1 MPIRRLSVQLANQI
15 AAGEVVERPSSVV
28 KELLENAVD
37 AKATKI
43 VCDLKNSGKSLIR
56 VRDNGLGI
64 PHEELPLALAP
75 HATSKIATLEDLDAI
90 LTLGFRGEALASI
103 AAVSKLTLTSRTKDE
118 DHAFSVEV
126 EGPMQD
132 PEINPAA
139 HPVGTSVEVCEL
151 FFNTPARRRFLRSD
165 RTEFMHIREIFV
177 RTALANPDI
186 DFELNL
192 DGKNV
197 INVKAV
203 MGDEK
208 KRLMRLTKLA
218 GSDFNRSG
226 IFVRGE
232 DPCLKVNGVLLPP
245 PSVEES
251 AVENIF
257 LFLNGRPIADKVLT
271 HALKQAYSEVAGRTC
286 PVRCVL
292 YLTCD
297 PHEVDINVHPR
308 KDEVRFH
315 EARLVHD
322 VLLETV
328 ANSLRKA
335 LAPVDEV
342 IEDPQIN
349 ASLPEA
355 DAKELEDNPLS
366 QFVKDIK
373 NASAAKPESS
383 SYDGGFTKNRGFSGT
398 ANRPSL
404 SSSLNR
410 DRGSINYSPHA
421 IHMPSNKDS
430 VKENLRRYDYHIAA
444 GNAQSR
450 AGIYD
455 VERVDL
461 TSPKA
466 AKLLAL
472 PSPDV
477 LFVMQENRYFLVKAS
492 VLNRE
497 LLCRDYMAKVK
508 LGTVEVYALS
518 MPFVLKAQRTLINA
532 IKACPEALE
541 RAGFT
546 FNLKKESIEF
556 LKIPVLL
563 QGVDL
568 AGILVKALPLAA
580 ASAKNLSMGI
590 CPKQLADMFAAAK
603 KSVVYYKDE
612 AQVLVDKIADPEI
625 LESLGSDAFELDI
638 ARWARELGGA
648 NNA

>member
-56 VRDNGLGI
+56 VRDNGQGI

-75 HATSKIATLEDLDAI
+75 HATSKIATLEDLEAI

-118 DHAFSVEV
+118 DHAYSVEV
-126 EGPMQD
+126 EGPQQN

-208 KRLMRLTKLA
+208 KRLVRLSKLA

-226 IFVRGE
+226 IFVKGE
-232 DPCLKVNGVLLPP
+232 DPCLNVNGVLLPP
-245 PSVEES
+245 SSVEES

-271 HALKQAYSEVAGRTC
+271 HALKQAYSEVAGRPC

-328 ANSLRKA
+328 VNSLRKA
-335 LAPVDEV
+335 LRDTDDLLKEDAENEKTLFEDKAHSDEG
-342 IEDPQIN
+342 N
-349 ASLPEA
+349 SL
-355 DAKELEDNPLS
+355 N
-366 QFVKDIK
+366 QFLKDIK
-373 NASAAKPESS
+373 SVSSLKSGS
-383 SYDGGFTKNRGFSGT
+383 SYKSGGSDKSSFVTSNH
-398 ANRPSL
+398 ASL
-404 SSSLNR
+404 SSAAN
-410 DRGSINYSPHA
+410 RGSINYSPHY
-421 IHMPSNKDS
+421 IQMPSSKDG
-430 VKENLRRYDYHIAA
+430 VKENLRRYDYQIAA
-444 GNAQSR
+444 DNARSR

-455 VERVDL
+455 VKRVDL

-466 AKLLAL
+466 AKLLSL
-472 PSPDV
+472 PAPDV
-477 LFVMQENRYFLVKAS
+477 LFIMQENRYFLVKAS

-497 LLCRDYMAKVK
+497 LVSRDYMAKVK

-518 MPFVLKAQRTLINA
+518 MPFVLKAQKTLINA
-532 IKACPEALE
+532 IKACPEALT

-546 FNLKKESIEF
+546 LNLKKESIEF

-580 ASAKNLSMGI
+580 ASANNLSMGI

-612 AQVLVDKIADPEI
+612 AQLLVDKISDPEI
-625 LESLGSDAFELDI
+625 LESLGSDAFELNI

-648 NNA
+648 GNA